1 MRHTCHSVINAPE
14 DSLLF
19 FSQWDDE
26 DWRQLSVIAAYV
38 AIGIAGIAYALLNAE
53 DLRTLLGNLAD
64 IGGALFV
71 IGIIAEG
78 ATWLMVIAF
87 GKLREARRE
96 ARRAS
101 ERARAEGIEVG
112 KAAARAEMIQRMR
125 DAGIPEEDIQRVA
138 STSHDA

>member
-1 MRHTCHSVINAPE
+1 M
-14 DSLLF
+14 F

-26 DWRQLSVIAAYV
+26 DWRQLSVVAAYV
-38 AIGIAGIAYALLNAE
+38 ALGIAGIVYALLNAE

-71 IGIIAEG
+71 IGIIVEG
-78 ATWLMVIAF
+78 AIWLMVIAF
-87 GKLREARRE
+87 GKLRE

-112 KAAARAEMIQRMR
+112 KAAARAAMIRRMR
-125 DAGIPEEDIQRVA
+125 DVGIPEEDIQRVA
-138 STSHDA
+138 STNHDA

>member
-1 MRHTCHSVINAPE
+1 M
-14 DSLLF
+14 F

-26 DWRQLSVIAAYV
+26 DWRQLSVVAAYV
-38 AIGIAGIAYALLNAE
+38 ALGIAGIAYALLNAE
-53 DLRTLLGNLAD
+53 DIRTLLGNLAD

-78 ATWLMVIAF
+78 AIWLMVIAF

-101 ERARAEGIEVG
+101 ERARAEGRAEGIEVG
-112 KAAARAEMIQRMR
+112 KAAARAAMIQRMR

-138 STSHDA
+138 ASTNHDA